1 MLHEI
6 LLSLSGQPSPL
17 FEAHAQEDT
26 VSEDAFPLLSPPEKA
41 LLASLARLSR
51 LHAKLRAHTAL
62 VSSSHPSVI
71 CRAAST
77 AISTQHLGNF
87 QRKVLEVEKSIL
99 VEDSGYVGG
108 YGIVPLSTIV
118 GEFSP
123 WTRRLE
129 WLWEVAQFIL
139 PNHKKANNQSCTGA
153 ALIDYLRAES
163 QTGYI
168 DIGEMALHLISAA
181 ETAWMRQLS
190 TWLLYGN
197 LPVLGKDDFF
207 IQEDSIAE
215 SNRTPAMT
223 QFVLRTDLQPKFV
236 SPDAASSILFIGK
249 TLNLIRAKRS
259 GSRTGPPA
267 GLSTT
272 PVTLHGEHIEHFAT
286 LKSPIS
292 TAKLSNS
299 INSIRLSLS
308 QSTLSK
314 LLPLPKILEILAVLH
329 DFLLLRRGEFAS
341 ALVSHADARLLE
353 RHRRPGNLASK
364 GKFAEGL
371 QGLSIKEG
379 DVANALSQA
388 LAELYSLQN
397 EEDPV
402 DDELDLARSLLQ
414 LSMNDKRKGHSVAAT
429 PSAGGSDHVANISDI
444 PFDDLLFPSPTVLSA
459 QVHPPL
465 DLFLSASDVLIYSKI
480 HSYLL
485 GIRRAQLHLG
495 DLWKHTFL
503 RKIHPSPLGPPRSN
517 SQFGQNKLRAGR
529 QRDNIRTRQMRP
541 VWATCSA
548 SLFVL
553 SEVGSFFQGEVIN
566 GSWQHFRGWI
576 GGAPASSTN
585 SRPGTSSS
593 SKSKP
598 SYNSMASEEMSEA
611 GLDRSIPLPRTQ
623 HDPETLTVAHRRYLF
638 TMVQALF
645 LTDRPFTKALRF
657 LLTSVDHFIALVVRL
672 ESIQRNMDLETD
684 EGVVDSLVDYAG
696 EEKEVWQS
704 LSAARGEVETGIK
717 VLVAR
722 LKDIDD
728 SRSGEGRTMFDM
740 SKNPREN
747 WSMYQQNGTGTEANL
762 GHYVPRKAAGVD
774 RLLMKLDFGNANG
787 SIGPAAFVSG
797 GYSNAGY

>member
-17 FEAHAQEDT
+17 FDAHAEEDV
-26 VSEDAFPLLSPPEKA
+26 VSDDAFSLLSPPEKA

-62 VSSSHPSVI
+62 ISSSHPSVI
-71 CRAAST
+71 CRAVST
-77 AISTQHLGNF
+77 AINTQHLGSF
-87 QRKVLEVEKSIL
+87 QRKVLEVEKAIL
-99 VEDSGYVGG
+99 IEDSGYVGG

-129 WLWEVAQFIL
+129 WLWEVARFIL
-139 PNHKKANNQSCTGA
+139 PDPKRVNGQICTGA

-168 DIGEMALHLISAA
+168 DLGEIALHLINAA

-197 LPVLGKDDFF
+197 LPVLGKEDFF
-207 IQEDSIAE
+207 IQEDKTAE
-215 SNRTPAMT
+215 DNRSPAVAY
-223 QFVLRTDLQPKFV
+223 FALRTDLQPKFV
-236 SPDAASSILFIGK
+236 SSDTASSILFIGK

-259 GSRTGPPA
+259 GSTTGPST
-267 GLSTT
+267 GLLTT
-272 PVTLHGEHIEHFAT
+272 PVTLHREHIEHFAT

-292 TAKLSNS
+292 TPKLSNT

-314 LLPLPKILEILAVLH
+314 LLPLPKILEMLAVLH

-341 ALVSHADARLLE
+341 ALVSHADARLYE

-364 GKFAEGL
+364 GKVSDGL
-371 QGLSIKEG
+371 QGLAIKEG
-379 DVANALSQA
+379 DVANALLQA
-388 LAELYSLQN
+388 WAELYSLQN

-402 DDELDLARSLLQ
+402 DDELDLARDLLR
-414 LSMNDKRKGHSVAAT
+414 LSMNDKRNVHSVGPT
-429 PSAGGSDHVANISDI
+429 PSAAGIDHVTNISDI
-444 PFDDLLFPSPTVLSA
+444 PFDDLLFPAPTVLSA
-459 QVHPPL
+459 QIHPPL
-465 DLFLSASDVLIYSKI
+465 DLFLSASDVFIYSKI

-485 GIRRAQLHLG
+485 GIRRAQIHLG
-495 DLWKHTFL
+495 DLWKRTFL
-503 RKIHPSPLGPPRSN
+503 RKIHPSPWGPPRS
-517 SQFGQNKLRAGR
+517 SSPFGQNKLRMGR
-529 QRDNIRTRQMRP
+529 QRDNVRTRQMRP
-541 VWATCSA
+541 IWATCSA

-566 GSWQHFRGWI
+566 GSWQHFRAWI
-576 GGAPASSTN
+576 GGAPASSTS

-593 SKSKP
+593 SKSKH
-598 SYNSMASEEMSEA
+598 SYNSMAFEGTAEA
-611 GLDRSIPLPRTQ
+611 GSERASQLPRTP
-623 HDPETLTVAHRRYLF
+623 HDPETLTVAHRQYLF
-638 TMVQALF
+638 TLVQALF

-657 LLTSVDHFIALVVRL
+657 LLTGVDHFIALVIRL

-696 EEKEVWQS
+696 EEKEVWQA
-704 LSAARGEVETGIK
+704 LGAARGEVEKGIK
-717 VLVAR
+717 TLIAR

-728 SRSGEGRTMFDM
+728 SRSGEGRTVFDM
-740 SKNPREN
+740 SKHPREN
-747 WSMYQQNGTGTEANL
+747 RSMNQQSSTGTEVDM

-787 SIGPAAFVSG
+787 SLTPAALVSG
-797 GYSNAGY
+797 G

>member
-17 FEAHAQEDT
+17 FETHAEEDA

-62 VSSSHPSVI
+62 ISSSHHSVI
-71 CRAAST
+71 CRAVST
-77 AISTQHLGNF
+77 AINTQHIGKF
-87 QRKVLEVEKSIL
+87 QRKILEVEKSIL
-99 VEDSGYVGG
+99 VEDSEYVGG
-108 YGIVPLSTIV
+108 YGIVPLSTMV

-129 WLWEVAQFIL
+129 WLWEIAQFIL
-139 PNHKKANNQSCTGA
+139 PDHKKTNNQACTGA

-197 LPVLGKDDFF
+197 LPVLGKGDFF
-207 IQEDSIAE
+207 IQEGSMAE
-215 SNRTPAMT
+215 SNHAPAVAH
-223 QFVLRTDLQPKFV
+223 FVLRTNLQPKFV
-236 SPDAASSILFIGK
+236 SPDTALSILFIGK
-249 TLNLIRAKRS
+249 TLNLIKAKRNVS
-259 GSRTGPPA
+259 TTSPPTG
-267 GLSTT
+267 LLTT

-353 RHRRPGNLASK
+353 RHRRPGTLASK
-364 GKFAEGL
+364 GKISEGL

-388 LAELYSLQN
+388 LAELYALQN

-414 LSMNDKRKGHSVAAT
+414 LSMNDTRKSHSAAAT
-429 PSAGGSDHVANISDI
+429 PSAGGSDHVTNISDI
-444 PFDDLLFPSPTVLSA
+444 PFDDLLFPSPTALSA

-517 SQFGQNKLRAGR
+517 SKFGQNKLRAGR
-529 QRDNIRTRQMRP
+529 QRDNTRTRQMRP

-566 GSWQHFRGWI
+566 GSWQHFREWI
-576 GGAPASSTN
+576 GGAPTSSTN

-593 SKSKP
+593 SKSKL
-598 SYNSMASEEMSEA
+598 SYNSIASEEMSEA
-611 GLDRSIPLPRTQ
+611 SLDRSTQLPRTQ

-645 LTDRPFTKALRF
+645 LTERPFTKALRF

-696 EEKEVWQS
+696 EEKEVWQA

-740 SKNPREN
+740 SKIPREN
-747 WSMYQQNGTGTEANL
+747 WSMYQQNATGTEANM

-787 SIGPAAFVSG
+787 SIGPAAFVSSG
-797 GYSNAGY
+797 